1 MGATEEGK
9 QRRNREILPL
19 NTPKDSWTAGCV
31 VEGVVVENERRKD
44 KQHNDSNRKLQRA
57 RGHNAR
63 GGHNLA
69 AVLQHG
75 FNEGSD
81 EENVRGPAP
90 PATELCAK
98 LQAAEMELNPT
109 CNQN

>member
-1 MGATEEGK
+1 M
-9 QRRNREILPL
+9 
-19 NTPKDSWTAGCV
+19 
-31 VEGVVVENERRKD
+31 EGVVVENERRKD

-81 EENVRGPAP
+81 EENVRGPTP